1 MFRATHRIMPRA
13 PEPVH
18 VLLLAAIA
26 VQVFVQCTAQA
37 ASDQKPLVSRLAQDY
52 NTSLYT
58 ISVKNGAPP
67 LVVDL
72 AGTLVWS
79 TCPSTHA
86 TVPCQSA
93 ACDAVNRQQP
103 RRCRYV
109 DGGWFWAGRE
119 PGSRCACTA
128 HPFNPVTGE
137 CSTGD
142 LTTFAMSANTTNG
155 TDLLYPES
163 FTAVGACAPER
174 LLASPSLPQA
184 AAGVAGFSGTT
195 PLSLPSQLAAQRRFG
210 STFALCL
217 PAFAT
222 FGDTPVYLP
231 NYDPSGPFDYTKMLR
246 RTPFLTNPRRNGGYY
261 LPVKRISVSWR
272 GPGDVPV
279 SLPAGALDLDVRTG
293 RGGVVL
299 STTTPYAIMR
309 PDVFRAFAKAFDTV
323 VARDRYSS
331 VARVAGE
338 KPFELCYGGTGGFA
352 LMKRAGYDA
361 PAITLE
367 LGAGATG
374 NWTILNGNFL
384 VRGTCVGIVEM
395 GPEGM
400 PVDGEPAVVLG
411 GMQLENI
418 LMVFD
423 LDKRTLGFSRLLEW
437 DLTNCYSASFL
448 DETFVAEAQN
458 SKCLLPPAIVS
469 LVLLISCMVATG
481 EQQAPYKPLVVPLV
495 RDSDT
500 SFYTIPIKNGA
511 PLVVDLAGTL
521 VWSTCPSTHTTLVT
535 GGRILRHLNELAKY
549 VLIVLRADDG
559 GEGGTFALYFLI
571 CTASALALRRLDE
584 LANHA
589 CVLERHRVLYRLLL
603 LLGMCMVKCLM
614 SLIPPATVS
623 LVLLLSCL
631 VATGDQQP
639 AAYKLP
645 LIVPLVRDTN
655 TSLYTIAIKKGD
667 AGPLVVDLAG
677 ALVWSTCPS
686 THATVSCLSGACGA
700 ANQQQ
705 PRRCRYVDGGW
716 FWSGREPGS
725 RCACTAHPFNPVTGE
740 CSTGDL
746 TSFAMSA
753 NTTSNGTKLLY
764 QEAFA
769 TVGACAPERLLASLP
784 AGATGVAGFSRR
796 PLSLP
801 SQLAAQ
807 RNFGNKFALCMS
819 QFVAFG
825 DAPVYL
831 GMEGR
836 GFVDYREILPYTP
849 LLTNPRIPGYYLP
862 VKGISVSWSV
872 PETPASLPAG
882 ALDLD
887 ARTGRGGVVLSTTT
901 PYTVMRPDVFRAFAE
916 AFDTAII
923 RRSKYTYSN
932 VTRHPPVGP
941 FKLCYNG
948 AFPMLKRPASMD
960 IPTIHLELD
969 GATGTWS
976 WFNDNYL
983 VFAPGAALCVGVLEM
998 GPGGMP
1004 VDGEPAMVVGV
1015 KQLDWNLLVFD
1026 LDKMLMWFSGDLA
1039 FRLAGIVNYTES
1051 LPYTP
1056 LLTNPRNPGYY
1067 LPVKGITVSW
1077 YGRDVTAS
1085 LPADALNMDARTGR
1099 GGVVLSTTTPYAVMR
1114 PDVFRAFAEAFDA
1127 AIRGTDYAKVVR
1139 VPAVEPFKLC
1149 YDGAFPFRK
1158 RPPTW
1163 DVPTIDLELAGATGI
1178 WRLFTENYMV
1188 QTPRGM
1194 CVGILEM
1201 EAGGGMPVDGEPAMV
1216 LGLKQLDTNLLVFD
1230 LDKMLLWFSGE
1241 LSFRLTGCVSPF

>member
-1 MFRATHRIMPRA
+1 MPRA

-18 VLLLAAIA
+18 VLLLVAIA
-26 VQVFVQCTAQA
+26 VQVFVPCTAQD
-37 ASDQKPLVSRLAQDY
+37 ASDQKPLVSRLTKDY

-58 ISVKNGAPP
+58 ISIKNGAPP

-79 TCPSTHA
+79 TCPSMHT

-119 PGSRCACTA
+119 AGSRCACTA

-142 LTTFAMSANTTNG
+142 LTSFAMSANTTNG

-174 LLASPSLPQA
+174 LLESSSLPQA

-210 STFALCL
+210 NKFALCL
-217 PAFAT
+217 PVFAT

-231 NYDPSGPFDYTKMLR
+231 NYNPYGPFDYTKMLGQ
-246 RTPFLTNPRRNGGYY
+246 TPFLTNPRRNGGYY

-272 GPGDVPV
+272 GPNVPA

-323 VARDRYSS
+323 VVRDTESRM
-331 VARVAGE
+331 VRVAGQ
-338 KPFELCYGGTGGFA
+338 KQLELCYGGAGDTVLSFPM
-352 LMKRAGYDA
+352 MKRAGYDA

-367 LGAGATG
+367 LAGATG
-374 NWTILNGNFL
+374 NWTILNGNYL
-384 VRGTCVGIVEM
+384 VRETCVGVVEM

-400 PVDGEPAVVLG
+400 PVDGEPAVVIG

-437 DLTNCYSASFL
+437 DLTNCYSATMFRLSEIL
-448 DETFVAEAQN
+448 IHNMAN
-458 SKCLLPPAIVS
+458 PPIKCLLPPAIVS
-469 LVLLISCMVATG
+469 LVLLLSCMVGVATG
-481 EQQAPYKPLVVPLV
+481 DGEQPPYKPLVVPLV

-521 VWSTCPSTHTTLVT
+521 VWSTCPSTHTT
-535 GGRILRHLNELAKY
+535 
-549 VLIVLRADDG
+549 
-559 GEGGTFALYFLI
+559 
-571 CTASALALRRLDE
+571 
-584 LANHA
+584 
-589 CVLERHRVLYRLLL
+589 
-603 LLGMCMVKCLM
+603 
-614 SLIPPATVS
+614 
-623 LVLLLSCL
+623 
-631 VATGDQQP
+631 
-639 AAYKLP
+639 
-645 LIVPLVRDTN
+645 
-655 TSLYTIAIKKGD
+655 
-667 AGPLVVDLAG
+667 
-677 ALVWSTCPS
+677 
-686 THATVSCLSGACGA
+686 VSCLSGACSA

-725 RCACTAHPFNPVTGE
+725 HCACTAHPFNPVTGE

-746 TSFAMSA
+746 TPFAMSA
-753 NTTSNGTKLLY
+753 NSTVNGTRLLHP
-764 QEAFA
+764 EEFA
-769 TVGACAPERLLASLP
+769 AVGSCAPQRLLASLP
-784 AGATGVAGFSRR
+784 AGATGIAGFSRR

-801 SQLAAQ
+801 SQLSAQ

-819 QFVAFG
+819 QFVVFG

-862 VKGISVSWSV
+862 VKGISVSWSE
-872 PETPASLPAG
+872 PGTPVSLPAG
-882 ALDLD
+882 ALDMD
-887 ARTGRGGVVLSTTT
+887 TRTGRGGVVLSTTT

-923 RRSKYTYSN
+923 KRSKYTYSN
-932 VTRHPPVGP
+932 VTRHPAVGP

-948 AFPMLKRPASMD
+948 AFPMRKRPASMD

-983 VFAPGAALCVGVLEM
+983 VFAPGALCVGVLEM
-998 GPGGMP
+998 EAGGMP
-1004 VDGEPAMVVGV
+1004 VDGQPAMVVGV
-1015 KQLDWNLLVFD
+1015 MQLDWNLLVFD

-1039 FRLAGIVNYTES
+1039 FRLAGCSYSSQIGCLIPPAIASLVLVLLPCLVATGDQRSQQRTSLPLIVPLVRDTTTSLYTISIKKDDAPLVVDLAGTLVWSTCPSTHTTVSCLSGACSAANQQQPRRCRYVDGGWFWSGREPGSHCACTAHPFNPVTRECSTGDLTTFAMSANSTVNGTRLLHPEEFAALTGQRNFGSKFALCLSGFAAFGDTPVYIGMEGRGLVNYTEI

-1067 LPVKGITVSW
+1067 LP
-1077 YGRDVTAS
+1077 AS
-1085 LPADALNMDARTGR
+1085 P
-1099 GGVVLSTTTPYAVMR
+1099 
-1114 PDVFRAFAEAFDA
+1114 
-1127 AIRGTDYAKVVR
+1127 
-1139 VPAVEPFKLC
+1139 
-1149 YDGAFPFRK
+1149 
-1158 RPPTW
+1158 
-1163 DVPTIDLELAGATGI
+1163 
-1178 WRLFTENYMV
+1178 
-1188 QTPRGM
+1188 
-1194 CVGILEM
+1194 
-1201 EAGGGMPVDGEPAMV
+1201 
-1216 LGLKQLDTNLLVFD
+1216 
-1230 LDKMLLWFSGE
+1230 
-1241 LSFRLTGCVSPF
+1241 